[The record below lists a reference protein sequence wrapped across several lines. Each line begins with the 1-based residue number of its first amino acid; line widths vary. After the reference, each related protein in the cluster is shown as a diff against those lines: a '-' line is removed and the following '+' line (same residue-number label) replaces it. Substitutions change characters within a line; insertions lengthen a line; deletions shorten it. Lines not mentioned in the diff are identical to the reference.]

1 MLRDAIS
8 SHVLYTYIR
17 ILSRFFGIISLSR
30 LSARVVILIKMFSIQ
45 FSTCVYLLLL
55 LYTCSFTLSLSLSKT
70 SLAFIHHRLYQ
81 RMHLRHVYYRP
92 HHPHAHHRRNAQQ
105 MLQMVRAPYPRRVD
119 VRRARAFQHAKR
131 KRRSPKSHSF
141 LFFSSSSSL
150 SFVFVYSL
158 SSKIFYY
165 TFSLSLSL

>member
-1 MLRDAIS
+1 MPRDAIS

-17 ILSRFFGIISLSR
+17 ILSRFFVIISLSR
-30 LSARVVILIKMFSIQ
+30 LCARVVILIKMFSIQ

>member
-1 MLRDAIS
+1 MPRDAIS
-8 SHVLYTYIR
+8 SHVFLYTYIR

-30 LSARVVILIKMFSIQ
+30 LCARVVILSKMFSIQ

-55 LYTCSFTLSLSLSKT
+55 LYTCSFSLSLSLSKT

-92 HHPHAHHRRNAQQ
+92 HHPHAHHRRSAQQ

-131 KRRSPKSHSF
+131 KRRSPKSH
-141 LFFSSSSSL
+141 LFFSSSFL
-150 SFVFVYSL
+150 FCVCLLSL

-165 TFSLSLSL
+165 TFSLSL